1 MNDFADALRLLP
13 KVEIHLHIEGA
24 IPVPAL
30 WELVSKYGSGDVFST
45 EELEERFRYRDFP
58 HFLSTWMCPISNLRT
73 GVVAELARHPL
84 RAFFDRGL
92 LVSVN
97 TDDPRMFGTSLEA
110 EYLALAE
117 HQGFR
122 LEEIRRLVDNAIDST
137 WAEEGTKARLRKE
150 LTEWASRVTIE
161 P

>member
-1 MNDFADALRLLP
+1 
-13 KVEIHLHIEGA
+13 V
-24 IPVPAL
+24 
-30 WELVSKYGSGDVFST
+30 VSS
-45 EELEERFRYRDFP
+45 
-58 HFLSTWMCPISNLRT
+58 I
-73 GVVAELARHPL
+73 AQHPL

-117 HQGFR
+117 HQGFG
-122 LEEIRRLVDNAIDST
+122 LEEIRRLVENAIDST
-137 WAEEGTKARLRKE
+137 WADEGTKARLRRE
-150 LTEWASRVTIE
+150 LSDWAARVTID